1 MPLSTK
7 QKTASKLAWC
17 KRRRKRDPIA
27 AHAADARHRK
37 NSYKAIAAASKRWRE
52 THPDAPTKLML
63 NMIVRNETDRIIR
76 CLESVV
82 PFISCFTIID
92 TGSTDDTIQKIER
105 FFAAAS
111 IPGEITHAPFVN
123 FEQARNAALDLARK
137 SPLSWDY
144 LLLCDADME
153 LVVEDK
159 DFKNQLGLGGM
170 AYNAVQKAGTL
181 SYHNTRFVNRAATGN
196 YVGVTHEY
204 LDVPSAGEIKGVWFS
219 DHADGEN
226 RKDKSKRD
234 IRLLK
239 AALKTDPN
247 NGRSWFY
254 LAQSYKDAGKPHDAV
269 RAYRKRIALGGWDE
283 EIWNSYLNLAHSLK
297 DCGDEAGFIQGLIA
311 AYNYRPSRAESL
323 YDLANYYR
331 NKGMNHA
338 ALMAA
343 EEGLRIKRPGDLLFV
358 NDYVYSTGL
367 REEFTIVAYYDK
379 DRRDRGFD
387 MCNYVALSK
396 EASEF
401 SREQARGNLFH
412 YIRPLCERMSSFST
426 RRIAF
431 TPPDG
436 YTAMNPSVAMSAG
449 QIYVLLRSVNYTMDE
464 QGRYLIKSTNGEANS
479 TNPIHTRNFLLQL
492 RDNFEVKTS
501 DEVISRLPK
510 PAFDLVVGFED
521 MRLFF
526 WKGTLCIN
534 ACVREQNSAG
544 WCEQWF
550 AKLAAPAESI
560 ELVDARAM
568 LPAHRQHEKNWM
580 PWVDGDKL
588 EFAYRL
594 GLTVDEQGRDATRT
608 PINFAVDQISGGS
621 QVIPFKCGF
630 LSVVHEARV
639 HPHTGKR
646 YYQHRF
652 VWYDKSKTVQRI
664 TKPFYFHDKVIEFV
678 AGVAWHPNGQSIMI
692 SYGREDKEAWIAT
705 VDANELSEFIWHD

>member
-1 MPLSTK
+1 MPIAQTPIPFGVSMPLSTK

-27 AHAADARHRK
+27 AQ
-37 NSYKAIAAASKRWRE
+37 
-52 THPDAPTKLML
+52 LML

-323 YDLANYYR
+323 YELANYYR

-343 EEGLRIKRPGDLLFV
+343 EEGLRVKRPGDLLFV

-387 MCNYVALSK
+387 MCNIVALSK

-436 YTAMNPSVAMSAG
+436 YTAMNPSVATVGNEIA
-449 QIYVLLRSVNYTMDE
+449 VVVRAVNYTMDE

-479 TNPIHTRNFLLQL
+479 TNPIKTRNFLANL
-492 RDNFEVKTS
+492 RDNFTVDTVGEILPPP
-501 DEVISRLPK
+501 DLPK
-510 PAFDLVVGFED
+510 PVYDLVVGFED
-521 MRLFF
+521 MRLFRWRDF
-526 WKGTLCIN
+526 WWIN
-534 ACVREQNSAG
+534 ACVRDQNREG
-544 WCEQWF
+544 WCEQ
-550 AKLAAPAESI
+550 I
-560 ELVDARAM
+560 VARMGYSTGSNPVLDTWSKM
-568 LPAHRQHEKNWM
+568 LPVHRQHEKNWM
-580 PWVDGDKL
+580 PWVDGTNL

-594 GLTVDEQGRDATRT
+594 GVTVDSDGKEATRT
-608 PINFAVDQISGGS
+608 PINIAADAISGSS
-621 QVIPFKCGF
+621 QVIPFKWGF
-630 LSVVHEARV
+630 LSVVHEARH
-639 HPHTGKR
+639 HPPTGKR

-678 AGVAWHPNGQSIMI
+678 AGVAWHPNGTSIMI